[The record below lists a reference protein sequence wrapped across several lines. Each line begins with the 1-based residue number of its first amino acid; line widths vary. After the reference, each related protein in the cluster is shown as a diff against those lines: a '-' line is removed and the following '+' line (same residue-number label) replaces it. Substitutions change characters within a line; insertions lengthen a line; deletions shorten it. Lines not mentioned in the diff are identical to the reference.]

1 MKHLVGLKSL
11 VDFVRML
18 RDPRTP
24 KSAKIVSLIG
34 VLYTLWPIDVLP
46 DVIPVIGWVDDFTMV
61 ALSLAIA
68 STLIPRIVK
77 QDVRQESKVITVTNP

>member
-1 MKHLVGLKSL
+1 
-11 VDFVRML
+11 
-18 RDPRTP
+18 
-24 KSAKIVSLIG
+24 
-34 VLYTLWPIDVLP
+34 VLP